1 MFMTWRKFYH
11 LMDRLHIL
19 RKENQELKFENEVLH
34 RVLNEMSE
42 SYELILRQ
50 AEALD
55 EIQEKAEALDRKCDG
70 MLRRNA

>member
-1 MFMTWRKFYH
+1 MFMTWRKFYG

-19 RKENQELKFENEVLH
+19 RKENQELKYENEVLH

-42 SYELILRQ
+42 SYELILKQ

-55 EIQEKAEALDRKCDG
+55 EIQEKAEALDTKCSE